1 MGKKRSSN
9 FSKMRTTQKLLH
21 TMGRKGYSC
30 MAHDLKRKNLNI
42 KGLRTRVWTHGHLRK
57 DGKPINEAV
66 AETLRKIEDCAE
78 SISDTPAENSI
89 RDDATARILGPERRG
104 RVRGLGLGVTPSKVD
119 GNVQSSEK
127 VRELESKLQTQSV
140 RMEAL
145 EEKVEALL
153 KLSQSQQGSGMEG
166 GITPVEN
173 AKCQLLHW
181 YMFEEEEIVGE
192 GKIASIDPSAKVH
205 HMPLGRDCWKVWVE
219 EVYMSQLPLYRPTDE
234 FQVLSEAMRST
245 VAWPKSCVRLI

>member
-1 MGKKRSSN
+1 
-9 FSKMRTTQKLLH
+9 MRTTQKLLH
-21 TMGRKGYSC
+21 TMGRKGYSR
-30 MAHDLKRKNLNI
+30 MAHDLKRKNPNI

-78 SISDTPAENSI
+78 SISDTPAKNSI
-89 RDDATARILGPERRG
+89 RDDAVARILGPERRG

-140 RMEAL
+140 RMEAF

-153 KLSQSQQGSGMEG
+153 KLSQNENKNVDDMSSRAFTPQNVAKKRIRQRAKNVAETLGS
-166 GITPVEN
+166 T
-173 AKCQLLHW
+173 ATLK
-181 YMFEEEEIVGE
+181 
-192 GKIASIDPSAKVH
+192 
-205 HMPLGRDCWKVWVE
+205 
-219 EVYMSQLPLYRPTDE
+219 PTTDTRTL
-234 FQVLSEAMRST
+234 Q
-245 VAWPKSCVRLI
+245 